1 MESVSL
7 DFSKRL
13 TDQRFWLT
21 ALGVALAVFHLQAA
35 WTASGNNSEALVT
48 QGLFWLAIGSLLWG
62 RKETLKLESQ
72 PLPSVL
78 GLLLIALVL
87 LKGGGT
93 FLNPFAQISPLVSAV
108 ALGMLASGFGGMR
121 QYIRELALV
130 ATLVSTVLWESLL
143 SLKAI
148 ALITAKLAYT
158 LLWYTGFTVQISGT
172 NITLPTGAI
181 DVYEGCSGFHGM
193 AQLFKLSILFLLTFE
208 TKGWIRKV
216 ITPMIAVSIAF
227 FTNAIRVALM
237 AILVAGGDQN
247 AFYYWHQ
254 GEGSNI
260 FSLVSMLLFGLFCYT
275 QMDSE
280 DEPDEPDNPN
290 EPGTPVEE
298 LPVEESQSV

>member
-13 TDQRFWLT
+13 TDQRFWLA
-21 ALGVALAVFHLQAA
+21 ALGAALAGFHLQAL
-35 WTASGNNSEALVT
+35 WTATDGNSEALVT
-48 QGLFWLAIGSLLWG
+48 QVLFWLAIGSLLWS
-62 RKETLKLESQ
+62 RKETLRLESQ
-72 PLPSVL
+72 PLPSAIGLVL
-78 GLLLIALVL
+78 IGLVL

-93 FLNPFAQISPLVSAV
+93 FLNPFAQFAPFVSAL
-108 ALGMLASGFGGMR
+108 ALALLASGLGGLK
-121 QYIRELALV
+121 QYVKELALA
-130 ATLVSTVLWESLL
+130 ATLVSTVLWENAL

-148 ALITAKLAYT
+148 AQVTAKLAYAF
-158 LLWYTGFTVQISGT
+158 LWYTGFDVHISGT
-172 NITLPTGAI
+172 NIMLPTGAV

-216 ITPMIAVSIAF
+216 ITPLIAVAIAF

-237 AILVAGGDQN
+237 AILVAGGDKN
-247 AFYYWHQ
+247 AFFYWHE

-275 QMDSE
+275 QMASE
-280 DEPDEPDNPN
+280 DEPDEPD
-290 EPGTPVEE
+290 EPGTPAE
-298 LPVEESQSV
+298 LPVQESQSV

>member
-13 TDQRFWLT
+13 TDQRFWLA
-21 ALGVALAVFHLQAA
+21 ALGVALSGFHLQAL
-35 WTASGNNSEALVT
+35 WTATTGNSEALVT
-48 QGLFWLAIGSLLWG
+48 QALFWLAIGSLIWG

-72 PLPSVL
+72 PLPSVI
-78 GLLLIALVL
+78 GLVL
-87 LKGGGT
+87 IGLVVLKGGGA
-93 FLNPFAQISPLVSAV
+93 FLNPFAQFAPLVSAF
-108 ALGMLASGFGGMR
+108 ALALLASGFSGLK
-121 QYIRELALV
+121 QYVKELALV
-130 ATLVSTVLWESLL
+130 ATLVSTLLWESLF

-148 ALITAKLAYT
+148 ALVTAKLAYAF
-158 LLWYTGFTVQISGT
+158 LWYSGFTVYISGT
-172 NITLPTGAI
+172 QITLPTGAI

-216 ITPMIAVSIAF
+216 IIPVIAVAIAF

-275 QMDSE
+275 QMPPE
-280 DEPDEPDNPN
+280 DEPDEPD
-290 EPGTPVEE
+290 EPGTPAE
-298 LPVEESQSV
+298 LPVQESQGV